1 MQALKVIGF
10 GLLFSFFGTIVY
22 LVLGALISI
31 LRGPVSGDHATGLGA
46 VVIGLKD
53 ATVFNPI
60 YWLVITFA
68 FGAAFW
74 TVRLSQKT

>member
-31 LRGPVSGDHATGLGA
+31 LRGQVSRDHATGLGA
-46 VVIGLKD
+46 VVIGRRMPQYSIR
-53 ATVFNPI
+53 FI
-60 YWLVITFA
+60 
-68 FGAAFW
+68 G
-74 TVRLSQKT
+74 S